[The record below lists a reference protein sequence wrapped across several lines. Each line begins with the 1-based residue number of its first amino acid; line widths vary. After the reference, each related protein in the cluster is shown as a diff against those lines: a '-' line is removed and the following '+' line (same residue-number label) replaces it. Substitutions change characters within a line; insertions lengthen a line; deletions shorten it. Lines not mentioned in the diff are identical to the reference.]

1 MEKINLNAIATKA
14 VEERARKERER
25 TQKFVENQVIPQ
37 LVGVAERGGFFAD
50 IHIPADQNIEL
61 VLEILAENV
70 DCQISRNCRMVNIVW

>member
-1 MEKINLNAIATKA
+1 MEKINLNAIAVKA

-25 TQKFVENQVIPQ
+25 TQNFVENQVIPQ
-37 LVGVAERGGFFAD
+37 LVDVAARGGFFAD

-70 DCQISRNCRMVNIVW
+70 DCQFSRNCRMVNVVW